1 MANVETVMDEEWAL
15 RNHFKKVDNK
25 TAMTALDGALQ
36 GIVQP
41 DKARSPEQEAEPR
54 VTAKEVVLD
63 GTCTPEE
70 PGRVAHDEYQT
81 TKLQNVKRR
90 LIVQQQESTVGLQKK
105 PTLRRQNSKRKL
117 GRQSS
122 KDRR

>member
-1 MANVETVMDEEWAL
+1 MDEEWAL

-25 TAMTALDGALQ
+25 TAMSALDGALQ

-41 DKARSPEQEAEPR
+41 DKASPKREAEQR
-54 VTAKEVVLD
+54 VTAKERVLD

-90 LIVQQQESTVGLQKK
+90 IIV
-105 PTLRRQNSKRKL
+105 
-117 GRQSS
+117 
-122 KDRR
+122 

>member
-1 MANVETVMDEEWAL
+1 MDEEWAL

-25 TAMTALDGALQ
+25 TNMSALNGALQ

-41 DKARSPEQEAEPR
+41 DKTVNTEKEEDQR
-54 VTAKEVVLD
+54 VMAKEVVLD
-63 GTCTPEE
+63 GTYTPEE

-81 TKLQNVKRR
+81 TKLQNVKKRI
-90 LIVQQQESTVGLQKK
+90 IVQKQESTMSLQKK
-105 PTLRRQNSKRKL
+105 QTFRRQNSKRKISK
-117 GRQSS
+117 QSS